1 MLEIYDEE
9 MLLAYQTESDY
20 DDIIVTF
27 SDPDIKELL
36 PIEPPNFKILQKF
49 YYEYDKFALI
59 NSMNVGFLRKISWS
73 LYANCIDLIF
83 FSDEPDTLL
92 LQEYLTAYTQS
103 KSRSHAVLNYW
114 EELLNDFDF
123 SLFTSLPD
131 YDCDPDMLLIIK
143 HSRLSEELM
152 SIQKDINRWG
162 AIKIDMFQ

>member
-1 MLEIYDEE
+1 MKKQDSCGIKELYSALFQYQSFLSNKSENLGRLLEIYDEE

-59 NSMNVGFLRKISWS
+59 NSINAGILRDISWS

-83 FSDEPDTLL
+83 F
-92 LQEYLTAYTQS
+92 
-103 KSRSHAVLNYW
+103 R
-114 EELLNDFDF
+114 
-123 SLFTSLPD
+123 
-131 YDCDPDMLLIIK
+131 
-143 HSRLSEELM
+143 
-152 SIQKDINRWG
+152 
-162 AIKIDMFQ
+162 